1 MLTFHVA
8 ENLAFPFDSFGT
20 LMTACLEWKGIPAFV
35 IGIARG
41 ISAVVGISA
50 TFVYPVVHSHISSV
64 RTGLWSIWIQV
75 FSIV

>member
-1 MLTFHVA
+1 MLIFYVT
-8 ENLAFPFDSFGT
+8 ENLAFTFDSYGT
-20 LMTACLEWKGIPAFV
+20 LMTAFLEWKGIPAFV

-41 ISAVVGISA
+41 ISAAVGISA
-50 TFVYPVVHSHISSV
+50 TFVYPVAHSHISSV